1 MKKRFLILCVS
12 LTLISGAL
20 YAEEANTGEAGKSN
34 IESSSGSGSQEIGSN
49 AATSSSGKGAS
60 FMAAFGMD
68 AGAGGD
74 TGEAGPGS
82 GSGSSSA
89 GSMSAGLGSITSSAG
104 NQVTPPFTPYS
115 YRK

>member
-1 MKKRFLILCVS
+1 MKKRFLILCVL
-12 LTLISGAL
+12 LTLVSGGL
-20 YAEEANTGEAGKSN
+20 YAEEASTGEAGKSN
-34 IESSSGSGSQEIGSN
+34 IESSSGAGSKDIGSS

-60 FMAAFGMD
+60 FMAAFGMG

-82 GSGSSSA
+82 GGSSTSA